1 MHLKTLLLS
10 TVIFITTSPLLFAN
24 DSSGNLETG
33 KTILNAI
40 HSDEIKS
47 IMRRLNTLIYEREY
61 TELELQ
67 ELNKKQ
73 IELLAKEAVALN
85 QTATNLPNIDSLKN
99 LSDEDQ
105 LTFNAM
111 VNQLKEFAIELK
123 KESDANHETETI
135 YIKLQSTC
143 NTCHQ
148 LFRDR

>member
-1 MHLKTLLLS
+1 MYLKTLLQS
-10 TVIFITTSPLLFAN
+10 SIIFLTASSLLFAEDN
-24 DSSGNLETG
+24 SEKLETG
-33 KTILNAI
+33 KTILKAI
-40 HSDEIKS
+40 HSDQIKN
-47 IMRRLNTLIYEREY
+47 IMQRLDILIYEREY

-73 IELLAKEAVALN
+73 IELLANESVALSKI
-85 QTATNLPNIDSLKN
+85 AANLPKIDSLLN
-99 LSDEDQ
+99 DEDQ

-111 VNQLKEFAIELK
+111 ANQLRDIAMELK
-123 KESDANHETETI
+123 KESDANHETETL

>member
-1 MHLKTLLLS
+1 MYLKTLLLS
-10 TVIFITTSPLLFAN
+10 STIFMTTSPLLLAN
-24 DSSGNLETG
+24 DVPRKLETG

-40 HSDEIKS
+40 HSDEIKN

-67 ELNKKQ
+67 QLNKKQ
-73 IELLAKEAVALN
+73 IELLAKEAITLS
-85 QTATNLPNIDSLKN
+85 QTAAHLPNIASLNKM
-99 LSDEDQ
+99 SDEEQ

-111 VNQLKEFAIELK
+111 AAELSDITMELK
-123 KESDANHETETI
+123 KESDANHETDSV

-148 LFRDR
+148 LFNDR

>member
-1 MHLKTLLLS
+1 MYLKTLLLS
-10 TVIFITTSPLLFAN
+10 STIFLTASSLLLAEDN
-24 DSSGNLETG
+24 SGKLETG
-33 KTILNAI
+33 KTILHAI
-40 HSDEIKS
+40 HSDEIRN
-47 IMRRLNTLIYEREY
+47 IMQRLDSLVYEREY

-67 ELNKKQ
+67 KLNKKQ
-73 IELLAKEAVALN
+73 IKLLTKEALALS
-85 QTATNLPNIDSLKN
+85 QTAANLPNIDSLNN

-111 VNQLKEFAIELK
+111 ATELKGIAIELK
-123 KESDANHETETI
+123 KESDANHETETL

>member
-1 MHLKTLLLS
+1 MYLKTLLLS
-10 TVIFITTSPLLFAN
+10 SIIFITTCPLLFAN
-24 DSSGNLETG
+24 DVPEKLETG

-40 HSDEIKS
+40 HSDEIKT
-47 IMRRLNTLIYEREY
+47 IMQRLDILIYEREY

-67 ELNKKQ
+67 KLNKKQ
-73 IELLAKEAVALN
+73 IELLAKESVALSK
-85 QTATNLPNIDSLKN
+85 TAANLPNIHSLKN

-105 LTFNAM
+105 LIFNAI

-123 KESDANHETETI
+123 KESDANHETETL

-148 LFRDR
+148 IFRDR